1 MGSSRNS
8 KIDCGRCSGFELNV
22 TCPTSQSS
30 LNGRA
35 ETEITHP
42 WCSLLLDN
50 LHLSRTAVPVG
61 VTDVARVRRVR
72 PVCRAEGFTDHE
84 SRPTCVIANA
94 RTPHTMQF
102 QGSCSVEIR
111 LQPTACKVHRRGPGH
126 LYSFLTLHV
135 SLVPYF
141 IRTLMIADAF
151 VPLVQR
157 EMEIK
162 QQDIQDHD
170 GQGKSSTLKVAAMI
184 SPVCVLYGI
193 A

>member
-1 MGSSRNS
+1 MRGRFLTCYDLATAPHKILGRARATSHGEPAHIELQMGSSRNS

-22 TCPTSQSS
+22 TCRTSQSS

-111 LQPTACKVHRRGPGH
+111 LQPTACKVHRRGLATCIPSSLFMFPSCRTSFGH
-126 LYSFLTLHV
+126 
-135 SLVPYF
+135 
-141 IRTLMIADAF
+141 
-151 VPLVQR
+151 
-157 EMEIK
+157 
-162 QQDIQDHD
+162 
-170 GQGKSSTLKVAAMI
+170 
-184 SPVCVLYGI
+184 
-193 A
+193 